1 MEPKREKGHKL
12 AFADR
17 HTAEYKASDV
27 TQQVGLQQVQIT
39 TTELESA
46 DAFLD
51 AAYSSS
57 TIC

>member
-1 MEPKREKGHKL
+1 MEPKREKGHIL

-17 HTAEYKASDV
+17 HTTEHKASGV
-27 TQQVGLQQVQIT
+27 TQQVGLQHVQIT

-46 DAFLD
+46 EAFLD
-51 AAYSSS
+51 AAYSLS